1 MKRAQS
7 SNKAAGSLPLNELTV
22 DERNPTPL
30 YHQLYLILR
39 SKIFDGEYG
48 NASYLPSEHKLAKT
62 YQVSRI
68 TAIRALN
75 ELEAQGLVVREQ
87 GRGTR
92 VRFVSQ
98 AMVVRGPAA
107 RGSSEPAANGGAPVR
122 NFRDILH
129 EHKDARYDVLAF
141 EPVPVPAEVAE
152 ILDLRPGTL
161 IYRALRLGYLDKR
174 PYRYMTSYV
183 PIDIAKD
190 WTMEQLGQNA
200 VAELLRRTGIRI
212 TRIDEGVTATL
223 ADATVARI
231 MDMSAGSPLI
241 KVMRTVFDSSNRPI
255 EYVITLYPPS
265 RFRYNVSMIRRP

>member
-7 SNKAAGSLPLNELTV
+7 TTETADSLAPQELTV
-22 DERNPTPL
+22 DERNRTPL

-48 NASYLPSEHKLAKT
+48 NASYLPSEHKLAET
-62 YQVSRI
+62 YKVSRI
-68 TAIRALN
+68 TAMRALK
-75 ELEAQGLVVREQ
+75 ELAAQGLVVREQ

-92 VRFVSQ
+92 VRFVAQ

-107 RGSSEPAANGGAPVR
+107 RGSGDPTDNGGAPVR

-129 EHKDARYDVLAF
+129 EHKDTRYDVLAF
-141 EPVPVPAEVAE
+141 ESVPVPPDVAE
-152 ILDLRPGTL
+152 ILDLRPGTP

-174 PYRYMTSYV
+174 PYRYMTSYL

-190 WTMEQLGQNA
+190 WTTEQLGQNA
-200 VAELLRRTGIRI
+200 VAELLRRTGVRI

-241 KVMRTVFDSSNRPI
+241 KVMRTVFNSSNRPI
-255 EYVITLYPPS
+255 EYVITLYPPD